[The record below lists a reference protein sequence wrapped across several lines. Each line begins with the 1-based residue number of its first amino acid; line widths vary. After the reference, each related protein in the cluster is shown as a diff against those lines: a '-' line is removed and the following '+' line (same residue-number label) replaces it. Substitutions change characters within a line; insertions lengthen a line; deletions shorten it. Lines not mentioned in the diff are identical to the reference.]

1 MAKISHYDRLANY
14 RRHIESSR
22 KWRKDEGYDA
32 TWRRLIDMYR
42 GRHYEDY
49 SDEDRMLINIA
60 FSIVNIIAPAV
71 AVNYPKI
78 TVNSRNPDNAANAVI
93 AEAVVNYWWKYKDI
107 KAEFRR
113 AVKDLLITGHGW
125 VKTGYRF
132 IEENA
137 VNEDGDQ
144 SEDIEGGQATSNTIV
159 LRDEPFAERV
169 SPFDVFVD
177 ADATSMAD
185 IKWIAQRIRRPISDV
200 RADKRYSKSAR
211 EAVEI
216 MAVHRYGDDPSKRKI
231 NDKNYGYA
239 EIWEYYDV
247 QNRMMAVFCE
257 GGEQFLIKPTPIP
270 FAFGHPFVML
280 RNYDIPD
287 FFYPIGDLEQIEPL
301 QKEINA
307 TRTQMMNHRKKFAR
321 KYLYKESAFDQMGRN
336 ALEDDSDNVM
346 VPVVGDDPIGAV
358 VSPFPA
364 VIDPPEFYNQSALI
378 LSDIDRITG
387 MPEFMSGGLPEIRR
401 TATEVSAVVDA
412 ANARTS
418 DKLAIV
424 EHSISEVARRMLIL
438 AQQFMTGEQVARLM
452 GKDGEPL
459 WVTYDREFLEG
470 DFDFEVVGGS
480 TQPNNEAQR
489 RQQTLQLMDAMAPFA
504 QSGIINMQELAAYV
518 LQNGFNVKN
527 PEKFLSQPAP
537 PMAPAGPPAGPAG
550 MPMGPEGMPMGPEGM
565 PMPPQGGMPPEAGGQ
580 IPPELL
586 ALMAQQQG
594 QMPL

>member
-1 MAKISHYDRLANY
+1 MAKISNTDRLARY

-32 TWRRLIDMYR
+32 TWRRLIDLYR

-49 SDEDRMLINIA
+49 SDEDRMLVNIA
-60 FSIVNIIAPAV
+60 FSVVNIIAPAV

-78 TVNSRNPDNAANAVI
+78 TVNARNPDNAANAVI

-107 KAEFRR
+107 KSEFRR
-113 AVKDLLITGHGW
+113 AVKDLLIAGHGW

-132 IEENA
+132 IEEETVA
-137 VNEDGDQ
+137 EDGDQ
-144 SEDIEGGQATSNTIV
+144 SEDVDGGQTSSNTV
-159 LRDEPFAERV
+159 VVRDEPFAERV

-185 IKWIAQRIRRPISDV
+185 IKWIAQRIRRPIADV
-200 RADKRYSKSAR
+200 KADKRYSKAAR

-216 MAVHRYGDDPSKRKI
+216 MAVHRYSDDPSKRKV

-247 QNRMMAVFCE
+247 QNRTMAVFCE

-280 RNYDIPD
+280 RNYEVPD
-287 FFYPIGDLEQIEPL
+287 QFYPMGDLEQIEPL
-301 QKEINA
+301 QKELNA
-307 TRTQMMNHRKKFAR
+307 TRTQMMNHRKKFSR

-346 VPVVGDDPIGAV
+346 VPVVGDENIGAV
-358 VSPFPA
+358 VTPFPA

-378 LSDIDRITG
+378 SGDIDRITG
-387 MPEFMSGGLPEIRR
+387 LPEFMSGGLPEIRR
-401 TATEVSAVVDA
+401 TATEISAVQDA
-412 ANARTS
+412 VNARTS

-424 EHSISEVARRMLIL
+424 EISISEVARRMLML

-452 GKDGEPL
+452 GKDGEPM
-459 WVTYDREFLEG
+459 WVTYDREYLEG

-489 RQQTLQLMDAMAPFA
+489 RQKALQLMDAMAPFA
-504 QSGIINMQELAAYV
+504 QTGIINMQELAAYV

-527 PEKFLSQPAP
+527 PEKFLSAP
-537 PMAPAGPPAGPAG
+537 PPPAGPAG
-550 MPMGPEGMPMGPEGM
+550 APPMGPEGMPPA
-565 PMPPQGGMPPEAGGQ
+565 GGMPPEAGGQ
-580 IPPELL
+580 IPPEML
-586 ALMAQQQG
+586 ALLAQQQG